1 MKIQPEPIHRSMSF
15 QPRKYEKTYGEELD
29 FHEQKCHTI
38 FDNIKNG
45 ASIYINV
52 EQNTLEEIEENGTQ
66 YVRMSILSDEILSYD
81 IETFRI
87 EGREEILNRYR
98 PYFVSFIV
106 PIRENKLKNIYAV
119 GENWHEAKFINNE
132 ETVVEEGI
140 LLQGTL
146 ETSASPINCIEGK
159 LLVFQNKAM
168 KKEVLDKINNTYDPY
183 KFPKTDSKEIEKI
196 LNDAWSKDF
205 PNTIDIYNIGHGNA
219 DYIRGAKHRILYD
232 IGYNYRSFPSYNN
245 SKYLKA
251 VRSIRQLRPS
261 CVILSHWD
269 LDHIIGCAYAK
280 QNIFCKKWIA
290 PHLVSGKDKKAST
303 NAIRLAHYLWV
314 LGNLC
319 LVDREQ
325 TNKLIATIPCRKNAE
340 MKLWLGDGNT
350 TTRINR
356 KNREG
361 LIIQI
366 YDKNNNLG
374 DVLLAGDVPYQSMP
388 DILKRNIDFMHVPH
402 HCSKMEL
409 ARLSAVPTGGI
420 AAVISTNRNTDGDIN
435 CDEHHHD
442 ELEKKFCEVVNTIDN
457 NTEDDEAN
465 LSVQIK
471 WVKQNYRFRQ

>member
-1 MKIQPEPIHRSMSF
+1 MKIQPEQIYRSMPF
-15 QPRKYEKTYGEELD
+15 QSRKQEKTYGKELAS
-29 FHEQKCHTI
+29 HRKKCHTI

-45 ASIYINV
+45 ANIYINV
-52 EQNTLEEIEENGTQ
+52 EQNTLEEIEGNGTQ

-81 IETFRI
+81 IDTFRV
-87 EGREEILNRYR
+87 EGREELLNRYR

-106 PIRENKLKNIYAV
+106 PIRENKLKNIYAL
-119 GENWHEAKFINNE
+119 EESWHEAKFINNE
-132 ETVVEEGI
+132 ETVGEEGI
-140 LLQGTL
+140 LLQGTGPV
-146 ETSASPINCIEGK
+146 S
-159 LLVFQNKAM
+159 VHKAM
-168 KKEVLDKINNTYDPY
+168 KNEVLDKINNTYDPY

-409 ARLSAVPTGGI
+409 ARLGVVPTGGI
-420 AAVISTNRNTDGDIN
+420 AAVISTNRNKNKKIN
-435 CDEHHHD
+435 YDEPHHD
-442 ELEKKFCEVVNTIDN
+442 ELEKKFRKVVNTIDN
-457 NTEDDEAN
+457 QPKDDEAN

-471 WVKQNYRFRQ
+471 WVKQNYSFRQ